1 LLHVVNCQI
10 LSNTTIGDG
19 IIASRQFKVLEL
31 TSSESH
37 LYVLVTDKSN
47 IESPKYLYEYTLDL
61 DFTRNLTIAANKVG
75 DECSTIFDPTRNYLY
90 ITSGRNI
97 LTIDISSFSI
107 IYEISTGF
115 DDRTS
120 VGFTT
125 DYKSLYVAS
134 KQGIHWGFSQFSLPN
149 LGYIGWHQVDGLQL
163 CVPSNATFYYGET
176 YWCDGVGE
184 ENSNIA
190 ICYGQVYKPKKQYK
204 IYQIDLNTWTS
215 SAYTTGY
222 LMSTTKIKNPGVFFY
237 EKYWKKFISRRS

>member
-1 LLHVVNCQI
+1 
-10 LSNTTIGDG
+10 
-19 IIASRQFKVLEL
+19 
-31 TSSESH
+31 
-37 LYVLVTDKSN
+37 
-47 IESPKYLYEYTLDL
+47 
-61 DFTRNLTIAANKVG
+61 
-75 DECSTIFDPTRNYLY
+75 LY

-125 DYKSLYVAS
+125 DYQSLYVAS

-204 IYQIDLNTWTS
+204 IYQINLNTWTS

-222 LMSTTKIKNPGVFFY
+222 LMSTTKIKNPGVFFTRGIGRNLLVEGVDINLDTEWVTKLPY
-237 EKYWKKFISRRS
+237 EEFETGIASSENYVFVTGRIWDVQSTGTMVRVDKSNPSNIDALS